1 MRARETILIS
11 KQTGKEYRFSSTH
24 EADKFLGR
32 KKSYVTTRMAYNHKV
47 SHNQTKEE
55 FDVII
60 KGEKNHV
67 TKQCIQSMQLCWDCK
82 KAINGCNWSRCGRP
96 VDGWTAEPTFVKLS
110 TQQKVPSYKIMKCPE
125 FEPG

>member
-60 KGEKNHV
+60 KGFNSFYIYFANSSRSNPETQNDCFNWESIIKNDNDFSF
-67 TKQCIQSMQLCWDCK
+67 ID
-82 KAINGCNWSRCGRP
+82 I
-96 VDGWTAEPTFVKLS
+96 
-110 TQQKVPSYKIMKCPE
+110 I
-125 FEPG
+125 